1 MRALPP
7 TVVASTLSFC
17 LTLLLLLAPPAVR
30 AAEHAALLRALESIQ
45 AEQLQR
51 HVDVLADDT
60 FEGREAGS
68 RGGRAAAGY
77 LVGELQRLGL
87 QPAGLD
93 GGFFQPFG
101 NGYRNILARLE
112 GRDPSARDQVILIG
126 AHYDHVGYGTARNS
140 YGPTGYIHNGADDNA
155 SGVAGLLELI
165 EAFTSLP
172 QAPRHSVL
180 FAFWDGE
187 EKGLLGSKHWAAA
200 PTVPMHQ
207 VALAVNMDMIG
218 RLTGQKVEVH
228 GSRTGFGIRQLVSR
242 ANEGH
247 NLRLDFVW
255 KMEENS
261 DHYSFY
267 ERQRPVLMLHTG
279 LHGDYHRP
287 SDDAHKLNKEG
298 MQQVAR
304 LLFNITY
311 QLAESEDIT
320 KFRSASHTEST
331 ATQQAMETQLAA
343 PAPRLGVVW
352 LVNELSG
359 FEVTQVVD
367 GSPAATAGIR
377 TGDRLLAFNNQPLD
391 DEQRFRIDVLAA
403 PADCSLLVQSVGEAE
418 PRTVDV
424 RLQGRPTRLGIG
436 WNEDDA
442 EPGSVILTRVV
453 PGSAAAVA
461 GLQPGDR
468 IYEINE
474 QRFQDSSRFKE
485 LAITLPGPLN
495 ILAERDGQIRRLTL
509 PVPEAALTETAT
521 SETTAPQ
528 ADVDD
533 TRDATSATE

>member
-7 TVVASTLSFC
+7 TVVASTLSFS
-17 LTLLLLLAPPAVR
+17 LTLLLLLAPPALR
-30 AAEHAALLRALESIQ
+30 AAENAVLLRALESIQ

-112 GRDPSARDQVILIG
+112 GRDPSTRDQVILIG

-200 PTVPMHQ
+200 PTVPMQ
-207 VALAVNMDMIG
+207 NVSLAVNLDMIG
-218 RLTGQKVEVH
+218 RLADQKVEVH

-287 SDDAHKLNKEG
+287 SDDAHKLNKDG

-311 QLAESEDIT
+311 QLAESEDVT
-320 KFRSASHTEST
+320 KFRSASQTESI

-343 PAPRLGVVW
+343 PVPRLGVVW

-367 GSPAATAGIR
+367 GSPAALAGIQ

-403 PADCSLLVQSVGEAE
+403 PTYCSLLVQSAGAPE
-418 PRTVDV
+418 PHTVNV

-436 WNEDDA
+436 WNEDHA
-442 EPGSVILTRVV
+442 EPGSIFLTRVI

-474 QRFQDSSRFKE
+474 QRFQDSSQFKE
-485 LAITLPGPLN
+485 LAITLPGPLH

-509 PVPEAALTETAT
+509 PVPEATHTETAT
-521 SETTAPQ
+521 SETTPPQ
-528 ADVDD
+528 AAVED
-533 TRDATSATE
+533 TTDATNASE